1 MNNKTFLYLVVGFL
15 VFGGALGGAFV
26 GGIAVGGG
34 NDDSPTVATSNLP
47 AVPNAQQ
54 TQQAQAFQ
62 GDFNSL
68 REQFQSGN
76 LSPEELTQLRQ
87 QFQGGG
93 GDGQFRPGGFQRGDG
108 GDFNFGGD
116 GAFAGVAPVS
126 GTIASISDNTVTITT
141 DEGQLVAAVADDTVI
156 RDLSSLS
163 ISDLFQGMTI
173 AVIGEPDE
181 NGVVQAASILIT
193 PDGTDANAGFG
204 GRFSP
209 FGDGQ
214 RRPQNPN

>member
-1 MNNKTFLYLVVGFL
+1 MNNKSFLYLVVGFL

-34 NDDSPTVATSNLP
+34 DDDSPTVATSNLP
-47 AVPNAQQ
+47 PVPNA
-54 TQQAQAFQ
+54 QQAQAFQ

-76 LSPEELTQLRQ
+76 FSPEELSQLRQ

-93 GDGQFRPGGFQRGDG
+93 GDGQFQRGGPGG
-108 GDFNFGGD
+108 FNFGGD
-116 GAFAGVAPVS
+116 GAFAAPVS
-126 GTIASISDNTVTITT
+126 GTIESVSANTVTITT
-141 DEGQLVAAVADDTVI
+141 DEGQLVAAIATDTVI
-156 RDLSSLS
+156 RDLGSLS
-163 ISDLFQGMTI
+163 ISDLLQGMTI

-204 GRFSP
+204 GRFFPS
-209 FGDGQ
+209 GGGQ